1 MSFGIIK
8 NERTNKNCIKK
19 NMKAETKKKTREP
32 GENVPRNVEKKL

>member
-1 MSFGIIK
+1 MVYHIVCG
-8 NERTNKNCIKK
+8 CMYQKK